1 MQEIAVYVLLILAL
15 FFLVKK
21 YIFPSKKKRKLQY
34 RLRLPLKVNK
44 KLIETN
50 VRFSV
55 FYDKFE
61 DQ

>member
-1 MQEIAVYVLLILAL
+1 M
-15 FFLVKK
+15 
-21 YIFPSKKKRKLQY
+21 QY

-50 VRFSV
+50 ARFSV